1 MVLLVLGGIIF
12 AGSWGERGTKNSW
25 KTALSIESRDWT
37 LGEDWEWLYEEEED
51 DVCSDVLAVGVAS
64 VVMSGSDILYD
75 SGVSNRYLNSAEEFD
90 VFQINCC
97 GIAIDPQERI
107 Y

>member
-1 MVLLVLGGIIF
+1 M
-12 AGSWGERGTKNSW
+12 
-25 KTALSIESRDWT
+25 
-37 LGEDWEWLYEEEED
+37 
-51 DVCSDVLAVGVAS
+51 CSDVLAVGVAS